1 MAVQGQVIVR
11 TVGYDRGMTLANR
24 LKMYAEREQ
33 TSTAPAEEQPKQAP
47 KKQAAAS
54 RKRKDND

>member
-1 MAVQGQVIVR
+1 VIVR